1 MKKRFAA
8 MALSSAIVFC
18 GICAFASDGFVVT
31 PERSFV
37 TEERYSEQVYY
48 PVLGDSSFPIA
59 KTVNDK
65 ISESM
70 SDVRESLKNAIIET
84 QDYYTDDMASG
95 KYSYYS
101 VYQYN
106 MCGDLVSVK
115 TDNYVYSGGAHG
127 MSYLAA
133 YTGNIGGNEIFV
145 LGDLFKDAQN
155 GISAVKNI
163 IKDRINASPELYFP
177 EALSTVD
184 NIDLNNS
191 FYIDETGNL
200 VIYFNPYEIAPYA
213 AGIIEFEISPDQ
225 LEEEFKNTVYSY
237 LKNGE
242 SEKCLVR
249 FNGAPF
255 YTENSVLVSDEG
267 TCLLPLRE
275 VCEKI
280 GLDVQW
286 SEEKGA
292 SVNGSSLNDESKAV
306 LMKDTYYVPA
316 DYFASFE
323 DYSYVFTD
331 NSGIVNIFSV
341 KIKE

>member
-37 TEERYSEQVYY
+37 TEERYTEDIYY

-59 KTVNDK
+59 KAVNDK

-70 SDVRESLKNAIIET
+70 SDVRESLKNVIIET
-84 QDYYTDDMASG
+84 QEYYTEDMATG
-95 KYSYYS
+95 NYSYNS

-115 TDNYVYSGGAHG
+115 TSNYVYSGGAHG
-127 MSYLAA
+127 MSYLVT
-133 YTGNIGGNEIFV
+133 YTGNIGGKDTFV
-145 LGDLFKDAQN
+145 LSDLFKEEQD
-155 GISAVKNI
+155 GIASVKNI
-163 IKDRINASPELYFP
+163 IKEKINEQKDMYFE
-177 EALSTVD
+177 EAVTTIDSMDLS
-184 NIDLNNS
+184 NS

-213 AGIIEFEISPDQ
+213 AGIIEFSISPDE
-225 LEEEFKNTVYSY
+225 LEDVLKTNIYSY
-237 LKNGE
+237 LKSGE
-242 SEKCLVR
+242 SEKCLLR

-267 TCLLPLRE
+267 TCLLPFRE
-275 VCEKI
+275 VGEKI
-280 GLDVQW
+280 GLDIQW
-286 SEEKGA
+286 SAEEGTI
-292 SVNGSSLNDESKAV
+292 VNGESLSQESGAV
-306 LMKDTYYVPA
+306 LVKDMYYIPA
-316 DYFASFE
+316 DYFESFK
-323 DYSYVFTD
+323 DYADVFTD
-331 NSGIVNIFSV
+331 NKGIVNIFRV
-341 KIKE
+341 KTEK